1 MRLKQCFDTLKQSEF
16 YMKLLAFTAFKSI
29 VLSLLLLGTA
39 SAMSLREL
47 RQLERTNPKQG
58 DLYVQY
64 YLIGVLEGMQEANT
78 ALTRSGGKP
87 LFCQK
92 DRRLDTAQAKNI
104 FDAERKRNTELYE
117 ADMPVQLVMMNALAN
132 TYSCD

>member
-1 MRLKQCFDTLKQSEF
+1 
-16 YMKLLAFTAFKSI
+16 MKLFASTAFKSI

-47 RQLERTNPKQG
+47 RQLERSNAKQG

-64 YLIGVLEGMQEANT
+64 YLIGVLEGIQEANT
-78 ALTRSGGKP
+78 VLTRTGGKP
-87 LFCQK
+87 LFCQNG
-92 DRRLDTAQAKNI
+92 RRLDATQAQTI
-104 FDAERKRNTELYE
+104 FNTERKRNADLYE
-117 ADMPVQLVMMNALAN
+117 ADMPVQLVMMNALAT

>member
-1 MRLKQCFDTLKQSEF
+1 
-16 YMKLLAFTAFKSI
+16 MKLSSASFLSGLI
-29 VLSLLLLGTA
+29 VSLLITSTA

-64 YLIGVLEGMQEANT
+64 YLIGVLEGIQEANT

-87 LFCQK
+87 LFCQNG
-92 DRRLDTAQAKNI
+92 RRLDVSQAQTI
-104 FDAERKRNTELYE
+104 FNTERKRNAELYE
-117 ADMPVQLVMMNALAN
+117 ADMPVQLVMMNALAS
-132 TYSCD
+132 TYTCE

>member
-1 MRLKQCFDTLKQSEF
+1 
-16 YMKLLAFTAFKSI
+16 MKLFASTAFKSI

-47 RQLERTNPKQG
+47 RQLERSNAKQG

-64 YLIGVLEGMQEANT
+64 YLIGVLEGIQEANT
-78 ALTRSGGKP
+78 ALTRAGGKP
-87 LFCQK
+87 LFCQNG
-92 DRRLDTAQAKNI
+92 RRLDATQAQTI
-104 FDAERKRNTELYE
+104 FNTERKRNADLYE
-117 ADMPVQLVMMNALAN
+117 ADMPVQLVMMNALAS

>member
-1 MRLKQCFDTLKQSEF
+1 
-16 YMKLLAFTAFKSI
+16 MKLFASTAFKST

-58 DLYVQY
+58 ELYVQY
-64 YLIGVLEGMQEANT
+64 YLIGVLEGIQEANT

-87 LFCQK
+87 LYCQNG
-92 DRRLDTAQAKNI
+92 RRLDATQAQTI
-104 FDAERKRNTELYE
+104 FNTERKRNTELYE
-117 ADMPVQLVMMNALAN
+117 ADMPVQLVMMNALAS
-132 TYSCD
+132 TYTCE

>member
-1 MRLKQCFDTLKQSEF
+1 
-16 YMKLLAFTAFKSI
+16 MKLTVFTVFKSL

-58 DLYVQY
+58 DLYAQY
-64 YLIGVLEGMQEANT
+64 YLIGVLEGIQEANT

-87 LFCQK
+87 LFCQN
-92 DRRLDTAQAKNI
+92 DRRLDVTQAQTI
-104 FDAERKRNTELYE
+104 FNTERKRNAELYE
-117 ADMPVQLVMMNALAN
+117 ADMPVQLVMMNALAS
-132 TYSCD
+132 TYNCE

>member
-1 MRLKQCFDTLKQSEF
+1 
-16 YMKLLAFTAFKSI
+16 MKLSAFVVLKSI
-29 VLSLLLLGTA
+29 VLSLLMLATA

-47 RQLERTNPKQG
+47 RQLERTNAKQG

-64 YLIGVLEGMQEANT
+64 YLIGVLEGIQEANT
-78 ALTRSGGKP
+78 ALSRAGGKP

-104 FDAERKRNTELYE
+104 FDAERKRNAELYE

-132 TYSCD
+132 TYSCDQ